1 MLTQKTHS
9 LLLLLF
15 GAFYIF
21 VLFNPYKIDFFFDY
35 GKLDLSSSQ
44 PLWLATFKVTESS
57 FLLDFRFNN
66 LTSGSWDLRI
76 HN

>member
-1 MLTQKTHS
+1 MLARKNPS
-9 LLLLLF
+9 LLLLF
-15 GAFYIF
+15 FWAFYIF
-21 VLFNPYKIDFFFDY
+21 ALFNPYKIDFFFDY

-44 PLWLATFKVTESS
+44 PLWLATFKVTEST